1 MCHLFAREHGFDAYA
16 AQRIEVDKSAVHRLH
31 DRQCIE
37 PRFIDVDNL
46 ARLAV
51 RKSDPIA
58 VQRMADVADEW
69 QAISRIE
76 MICDKFI
83 GQRRKDIEGR
93 TPLGVGAS

>member
-16 AQRIEVDKSAVHRLH
+16 AQRIEIDKSAIHCLH
-31 DRQCIE
+31 DWQCIE
-37 PRFIDVDNL
+37 PRFIDVDDL

-83 GQRRKDIEGR
+83 GQRRKDIEG
-93 TPLGVGAS
+93 